1 MRREPGLPGRLPA
14 GNASRLI
21 NKKQL
26 MQVKK
31 ELVASLHEAAS
42 SILKVLESKKA
53 SENDKAATVPAV
65 LSLLRK
71 IKRGLKA

>member
-1 MRREPGLPGRLPA
+1 
-14 GNASRLI
+14 
-21 NKKQL
+21 

-31 ELVASLHEAAS
+31 ELVASLNESAS
-42 SILKVLESKKA
+42 SILKILESKKA
-53 SENDKAATVPAV
+53 SETDKAATVPAV